1 MSVREAEKKE
11 RQSFEER
18 KQKTEQ
24 NKLLGASDFQSSSPA
39 SSSRCLRK
47 KTEGGSVK
55 NSSKQQVSRP
65 LPLSSGSC
73 VPRSSAAEL
82 PSRPRVSALAGTT
95 IKTNKNNHGKRQNNP
110 QICTKG
116 SHMCRRDKRH
126 SSGSGRKAKNSVPAW
141 SGWTPSAE
149 NAARPWHLCRRR
161 RRPNRHRCRRHAEP
175 GQQEKSF
182 PRSLGEH
189 REKVARREGRNLQS
203 GAGEPVSV
211 HRPTNQYQPLGAPL
225 PLPLPRW
232 RRRTGG
238 LRCSDESS
246 SVVASSPL

>member
-1 MSVREAEKKE
+1 M
-11 RQSFEER
+11 
-18 KQKTEQ
+18 
-24 NKLLGASDFQSSSPA
+24 
-39 SSSRCLRK
+39 
-47 KTEGGSVK
+47 K
-55 NSSKQQVSRP
+55 NNSKQQVSRP

-73 VPRSSAAEL
+73 VPRSSSCAAEL
-82 PSRPRVSALAGTT
+82 PSRPRVSALAGTKKNKLKT
-95 IKTNKNNHGKRQNNP
+95 ITGKGKTILRFAQKVQ
-110 QICTKG
+110 
-116 SHMCRRDKRH
+116 MCRRDKRH
-126 SSGSGRKAKNSVPAW
+126 SSGRKAKNSVPAW
-141 SGWTPSAE
+141 SVWTPSAE

-211 HRPTNQYQPLGAPL
+211 HCPTNQYQPLGAPL

-232 RRRTGG
+232 RRRRTGG

>member
-11 RQSFEER
+11 RRSFEER
-18 KQKTEQ
+18 KQKNRATNYSGLQ
-24 NKLLGASDFQSSSPA
+24 TLSPV
-39 SSSRCLRK
+39 SSSRCLRT

-82 PSRPRVSALAGTT
+82 PSRPRVSALAGT
-95 IKTNKNNHGKRQNNP
+95 KKKNNHGKKQNDP

-116 SHMCRRDKRH
+116 SDMCRRDKRH
-126 SSGSGRKAKNSVPAW
+126 SSGRKAKNSVPAW

-161 RRPNRHRCRRHAEP
+161 RRPNRCRCRRDAEP

-225 PLPLPRW
+225 ALPLPRW

-238 LRCSDESS
+238 LRCSDESG